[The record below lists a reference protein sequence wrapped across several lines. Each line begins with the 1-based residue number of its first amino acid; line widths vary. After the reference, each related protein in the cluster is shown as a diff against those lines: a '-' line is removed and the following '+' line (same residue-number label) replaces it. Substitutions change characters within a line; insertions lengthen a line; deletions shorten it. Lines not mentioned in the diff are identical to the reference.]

1 MTKAVLPY
9 PVVLTL
15 DSLALFETGQF
26 ELKNNANKALIG
38 VLKAIEAHPDTR
50 ILIEG
55 HTDNVGNPVSNQQ
68 LSEKRAQ
75 SVKDWLVI
83 SSNVPEG
90 RFEVK
95 GLGDTKPIADNQTED
110 GKAKNRR
117 VEIILIPS
125 ATQ

>member
-1 MTKAVLPY
+1 MPIKHW
-9 PVVLTL
+9 
-15 DSLALFETGQF
+15 F
-26 ELKNNANKALIG
+26 G
-38 VLKAIEAHPDTR
+38 VLKAIESHPDTR
-50 ILIEG
+50 ILVEG

-95 GLGDTKPIADNQTED
+95 GFGDTKPIADNQTED